1 MTRIALALASAACA
15 IVMTACAAVGA
26 EGEDT
31 DGAEN
36 MSAVKACL
44 AIADAKEEAA
54 RAVDETSTEEEK
66 IGTST
71 KAYFAASAAD
81 AAKAAGYA
89 RENCI
94 GMVAYPCAEA
104 EGYSLMGEHACIGA
118 EAEVWDALLNEA
130 YRKRLGLP
138 PADPTSEETP
148 EEEAAK
154 PRAAEPLPDC
164 QPIRCEISA
173 NDNLR
178 KVQRAF
184 AAWRDVMCEQNYIES
199 QGGRENQIDISRC
212 HMTLT
217 ARQTFWIEYGQGFE
231 R

>member
-1 MTRIALALASAACA
+1 MTRAGLTITSAACV
-15 IVMTACAAVGA
+15 IGMTVCAAFG
-26 EGEDT
+26 GGDEDA
-31 DGAEN
+31 DRAKGV
-36 MSAVKACL
+36 SAVKACL
-44 AIADAKEEAA
+44 AIAQSKEEAA
-54 RAVDETSTEEEK
+54 ADAPEAKIETETE
-66 IGTST
+66 
-71 KAYFAASAAD
+71 AFFAAAAAE
-81 AAKAAGYA
+81 AAHASGYA

-94 GMVAYPCAEA
+94 GIVAHPCAEA

-118 EAEVWDALLNEA
+118 EAEIWDALLNEA
-130 YRKRLGLP
+130 YRKPLGLP
-138 PADPTSEETP
+138 PPDPSSEETP

-184 AAWRDVMCEQNYIES
+184 AAWRDAVCEQNYIES

-212 HMTLT
+212 HMALT
-217 ARQTFWIEYGQGFE
+217 ARQMFWIEYGQAFE